1 MVNAIEYGPSFIA
14 WWSALQ
20 PSWRVSDSSA
30 VLSKNVPANETWAA
44 LGKGG
49 SAGLYVVIMALSWW
63 INAVGADAEGSGI
76 WVIVEDF
83 TWVLQQVHEIKI
95 KSHVKKRG
103 TTVEE
108 STVAKRYAFYIFK

>member
-1 MVNAIEYGPSFIA
+1 MVNAIEYRPSFIA

-20 PSWRVSDSSA
+20 PSWCVSDSST

-63 INAVGADAEGSGI
+63 INTVGADAEGSGI
-76 WVIVEDF
+76 WQYF
-83 TWVLQQVHEIKI
+83 TVPHRFQWTPLDSSGFLGIPVD
-95 KSHVKKRG
+95 
-103 TTVEE
+103 
-108 STVAKRYAFYIFK
+108 